1 MAATLRFSAFI
12 ALTALVSAGAGATT
26 ACAQDASAWV
36 KDQHSALRLLAGSRT
51 GSVLMGGVEIQMQPG
66 WKTYWRTPGDSGV
79 PPRFDFSKSTNVESV
94 TALYP
99 SPKKFEDGAGG
110 ISYGY
115 HKQVIFPLR
124 IVPKNPNEP
133 VQLRAAISYAV
144 CEKLCLPVEAE
155 AELAFTSA
163 ASALDSVVASALNK
177 VPKPVGTAEP
187 TPVALKSF
195 RRVGD
200 RVIVD
205 VAAQNTNGLE
215 VYAEG
220 PTPDWALP
228 VPKRVASDAKDI
240 TRFEFQ
246 LDGLPANAKP
256 EGALLK
262 LTVVGADGAF
272 EYNVRLN

>member
-1 MAATLRFSAFI
+1 MFRFGAFI
-12 ALTALVSAGAGATT
+12 AIAALASVGAGATA

-36 KDQHSALRLLAGSRT
+36 KDDHSALRLLAGSRT
-51 GSVLMGGVEIQMQPG
+51 GSVLMGGIEIQLQPG

-79 PPRFDFSKSTNVESV
+79 PPRFDFSKSVNVDSV
-94 TALYP
+94 TPLYP
-99 SPKKFEDGAGG
+99 APRKFDDGAGG
-110 ISYGY
+110 TSYGY

-133 VQLRAAISYAV
+133 VQLRAAVSYAV

-155 AELAFTSA
+155 AELAFTSS

-195 RRVGD
+195 KRVGD
-200 RVIVD
+200 RVFVD

-215 VYAEG
+215 LYAEG
-220 PTPDWALP
+220 PTPEWDLP
-228 VPKRVASDAKDI
+228 VPKRIATDTKDI
-240 TRFEFQ
+240 ARFEFQ
-246 LDGLPANAKP
+246 LDGLPPNTKP

-262 LTVVGADGAF
+262 LTVVGAEGAF